1 MEPEDTGTL
10 ASIITSLENS
20 TNVSVAPNISTIS
33 ENCTSFGTNN
43 SSQDNCNGHVLS
55 PTSVFMITYFAVRIL
70 WSVLA
75 LVGNTLTIVVV
86 SKFEEL
92 HTNNN
97 FLICSL
103 AAADILGGL
112 LTPLDMAYH
121 ILYKYPSYVP
131 ICLVE
136 KVRYIIYF
144 LRKIRQTIIN

>member
-1 MEPEDTGTL
+1 MGPEDTGTL

-43 SSQDNCNGHVLS
+43 SSQDNCNGHAFTHVLS

-121 ILYKYPSYVP
+121 ILYKDPSYVP
-131 ICLVE
+131 TCLIE
-136 KVRYIIYF
+136 KVRYII
-144 LRKIRQTIIN
+144 